1 MRRWARD
8 AYFRSGGGCGKE
20 GWKRNGRGE
29 YRQQACGSRQANE
42 MFLKVLRV
50 FSCTRSYYS
59 CLGYIN
65 SFEPAIAAL
74 TNEQLKGMTGV
85 RLGKCG
91 ARGRL

>member
-1 MRRWARD
+1 
-8 AYFRSGGGCGKE
+8 
-20 GWKRNGRGE
+20 
-29 YRQQACGSRQANE
+29 